1 MSITLAFLQGHK
13 KSLIFPYCFMNGD
26 QFIDTNSF
34 NHLTFD
40 PCCSKKLCYSS
51 ILGQNL
57 DLVNSHFTT
66 DRVMSFIFQQDI
78 TLYVGHHCW
87 NFDKNQ

>member
-1 MSITLAFLQGHK
+1 MRMVAYAHAHAHAYAYAYTYAYAYAYAYVCHIKNQ
-13 KSLIFPYCFMNGD
+13 
-26 QFIDTNSF
+26 
-34 NHLTFD
+34 
-40 PCCSKKLCYSS
+40 LCDSS